1 MPLQNGAGFNKPTPM
16 NMGKQPMCAC
26 AIEFFAESLPDPRH
40 LNEVRGLN
48 QSGVD
53 ISLLGL
59 YKQRQFWGSG
69 SFAYAVNAL
78 PINMLQ
84 KDPAVAS
91 FLLAS
96 HMTGPRYRC
105 LL

>member
-1 MPLQNGAGFNKPTPM
+1 MDT
-16 NMGKQPMCAC
+16 
-26 AIEFFAESLPDPRH
+26 
-40 LNEVRGLN
+40 
-48 QSGVD
+48 
-53 ISLLGL
+53 SLLGL
-59 YKQRQFWGSG
+59 YKQSHFWGSG

-96 HMTGPRYRC
+96 QASHIVVLKPGT
-105 LL
+105 